1 MSDKTGH
8 NCLEATP
15 LGITGGKTD
24 PDNRSDEAVKV
35 ATKKLEYKTK
45 VTGKV
50 IVLSAFPIASA
61 VALFYFG
68 MDAATKF
75 SSNDPARIPFAGIP
89 LLIAIT
95 LVSVVGLTLN
105 HFLRREI
112 TVEDEYLVYRDP
124 RTEIHLEIVKMA
136 YSPPGEGFLR
146 MLMFSDG
153 ETFVQL
159 PAIFMDGKAF
169 ADLCDNIAKKRQKGR
184 VDRDTYSL

>member
-1 MSDKTGH
+1 M
-8 NCLEATP
+8 
-15 LGITGGKTD
+15 
-24 PDNRSDEAVKV
+24 KV
-35 ATKKLEYKTK
+35 STTKKLEYKTR

-50 IVLSAFPIASA
+50 LVLSAFPIASA
-61 VALFYFG
+61 LALFYFG

-89 LLIAIT
+89 FLIAIT

-124 RTEIHLEIVKMA
+124 RTEIHLEITKMA

-169 ADLCDNIAKKRQKGR
+169 ADLCDNIAKKRQKGQ
-184 VDRDTYSL
+184 VDRNTYSL